1 MDFHPGTLPLFSPLA
16 GSGLWLLPPG
26 SVPPGSVPPGSG
38 AKEGA
43 ARFFVPA
50 DRSRV
55 RDPGVVE
62 EWEERF
68 PAGIP
73 VSSAAEAFWAGR
85 LEPGQALVLAVPGPS
100 CGNWET
106 WLPPAGSAGAPDGAS
121 GAPAGASGAPDGCR
135 ILALDPAGLDGA
147 ALLDAC
153 RRFDRV
159 RLGHRWVS
167 NPRGPLGVPA
177 TGTRPAGAG
186 PAGTGPAGA
195 GPAGDL
201 LAQWEHLHA
210 VAAERRWWEQAVELM
225 EEAGAAIHFRLSA
238 EGVIEYISPQIREY
252 GFPNVDEVVGSPYVR
267 FVHPDD
273 FVKLADNF
281 SSLRERVGRVVSFR
295 VRNPAGEIFQ
305 VRSMSRWIEAEG
317 QPPKLVGLMRDVSRE
332 ERAEGMLERAG
343 RLASVLHQ
351 TSGVLFGAASMEDL
365 ACSVCRIIVEE
376 EPFLLA
382 AVMDADRPGTVMGAW
397 HRKSGQECREV
408 LPPELVGFLGNLPV
422 TGTVAHPHLG
432 SDPAFERF
440 RSHLLSSQLSG
451 LVLIPLFRPGRAF
464 SGLLCVFVERPN
476 AIEPEAERLLE
487 QLGRFLTHGILAIQD
502 RQDMGRALGALA
514 FSEERHRHILENV
527 QDVIFSFDAD
537 SVLTF
542 VGGNVRELFG
552 LEPDRL
558 VGLRFVDMAG
568 LFPDLDAGVFE
579 RYERLFRDATAALK
593 PAIEWE
599 IELSVGGERRV
610 LEVQERIHYDDFGN
624 LVGSTGVMRDIS
636 ERRRALRELE
646 RNEAKYRALFELSAD
661 GVFLET
667 LDGDILDCNEAAAR
681 MHGFT
686 HEELVRLS
694 ARNLVS
700 DKVAASFETVITE
713 QLLQGGF
720 FVEAEGKRKDGTI
733 FPTEVSTRL
742 FQFEDRPFVMVSV
755 RDVTERRRREQER
768 EVVEK
773 RLRQS
778 QRVESLQLLAS
789 KLAHDFNNL
798 LVGILGN
805 ASLGLMDVSADD
817 PVRVNLEEIERAAEE
832 AAQLS
837 RQLLIYAGG
846 WKPHLVPVR
855 LDEVILMQAEILQA
869 TVPDRVRMIYR
880 IEPGL
885 RPVMADPDQCAAM
898 VSHVCSNSLDAI
910 GERGGMIT
918 ISLYGCEEL
927 PGNPQFQLVPEGTCD
942 RGPYC
947 CLEIAD
953 SGEGIASELLERI
966 FDPYFSTKAHAA
978 GMGLVA
984 VAGIVRSH
992 NAALHATSLP
1002 SQGTVFR
1009 IFFPYCQAGSSVAA
1023 QEPAAQEPAAQE
1035 PAAPRH
1041 NPGANPRV
1049 LIIDDDLWVRNVAG
1063 RTLSHAGF
1071 ECLLAADGLKGVE
1084 AARALLPG
1092 LALVL
1097 LDLQLPG
1104 LPGNE
1109 VFRQL
1114 RQLGPELPILISSG
1128 WAETL
1133 EPFWSDELLPP
1144 SGYLPKPYAPSQLLE
1159 FVSRILDRAP

>member
-68 PAGIP
+68 PVGIP
-73 VSSAAEAFWAGR
+73 VSAAAEAFWAGR

-100 CGNWET
+100 CGDWET
-106 WLPPAGSAGAPDGAS
+106 WLPPAADGVS
-121 GAPAGASGAPDGCR
+121 GGCR
-135 ILALDPAGLDGA
+135 ILALDPTGLDGD
-147 ALLDAC
+147 ALLGAC

-177 TGTRPAGAG
+177 TAAG
-186 PAGTGPAGA
+186 PAGE
-195 GPAGDL
+195 L
-201 LAQWEHLHA
+201 LALWEHLHA
-210 VAAERRWWEQAVELM
+210 VDAERRWWEQAVGLV

-317 QPPKLVGLMRDVSRE
+317 QAPKLVGLMRDVSRE

-365 ACSVCRIIVEE
+365 ACQVCRIIVEE

-502 RQDMGRALGALA
+502 RQDMDRALGALA

-527 QDVIFSFDAD
+527 QDIIFSFDAD
-537 SVLTF
+537 GVLTF

-558 VGLRFVDMAG
+558 VGLRFVEMAG
-568 LFPDLDAGVFE
+568 FFPDLDPGFFE
-579 RYERLFRDATAALK
+579 RYERLFRDAIAALR

-599 IELSVGGERRV
+599 VGITVGGEPRV
-610 LEVQERIHYDDFGN
+610 LEVHERIHYDDVGN

-636 ERRRALRELE
+636 ERRRALQELE

-700 DKVAASFETVITE
+700 EKVAMSFGTVINE

-720 FVEAEGKRKDGTI
+720 FVEAEGKRKDGTL

-846 WKPHLVPVR
+846 WKPHLIPVR
-855 LDEVILMQAEILQA
+855 LDEVIQKQAEILQA
-869 TVPDRVRMIYR
+869 TVPERVRMIYR

-953 SGEGIASELLERI
+953 SGKGIVSELLERI

-1009 IFFPYCQAGSSVAA
+1009 IFFPYCQAGPSVAA
-1023 QEPAAQEPAAQE
+1023 PE

-1041 NPGANPRV
+1041 SPGANPRI

-1084 AARALLPG
+1084 AARALLPE

-1109 VFRQL
+1109 VFRHL
-1114 RQLGPELPILISSG
+1114 RQLDPELPILISSG

-1133 EPFWSDELLPP
+1133 EPFWSEALLPP

-1159 FVSRILDRAP
+1159 FVSRVLDRAP